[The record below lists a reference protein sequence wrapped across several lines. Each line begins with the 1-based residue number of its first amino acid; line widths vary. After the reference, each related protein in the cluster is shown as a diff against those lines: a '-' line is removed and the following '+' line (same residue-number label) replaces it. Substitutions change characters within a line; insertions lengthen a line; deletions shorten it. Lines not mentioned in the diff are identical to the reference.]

1 MQVEGGEPEEFQ
13 TGGGSAHNV
22 ETQIDIVLSEDRS
35 RSFVFHSDLRGETC
49 VRLGRRL
56 SSTYVSLPSDVSLSG
71 TELELT
77 APVEIYAK
85 RILLESADL
94 VLRHPPDPTEDTQVL
109 LAAER
114 VDSVVGNIVTNGVR
128 LILAVADRSG
138 LAYPAIRYAVETA
151 RLPQDPLLSEKYLRL
166 RKILVLFRSHSRG
179 SLAKLKDKIE
189 TERIGGNPVG
199 AAIMARLIQDDVLYR
214 EGKFYFLVPENI
226 DKHLG
231 ISYMDLRRG
240 EISERLLDYL
250 RAVN

>member
-1 MQVEGGEPEEFQ
+1 
-13 TGGGSAHNV
+13 
-22 ETQIDIVLSEDRS
+22 
-35 RSFVFHSDLRGETC
+35 
-49 VRLGRRL
+49 
-56 SSTYVSLPSDVSLSG
+56 LSG